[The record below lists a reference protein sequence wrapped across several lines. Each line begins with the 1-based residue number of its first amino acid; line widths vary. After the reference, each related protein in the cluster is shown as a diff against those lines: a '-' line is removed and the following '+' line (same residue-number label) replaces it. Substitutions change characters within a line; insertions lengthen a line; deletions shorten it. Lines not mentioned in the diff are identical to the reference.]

1 MHETPTMLPP
11 RNDLR
16 RHLDTEVQDEVMEGV
31 MDGVTEPVPAQNK
44 PSRPKQIDPR
54 INPNGMSNY
63 DPMLMMRRGSTMP
76 VRRGGNGRDSTEAH
90 GQLKAVRIPTQ
101 HTHGAI
107 RRDQA
112 PGSEPSGLVRG
123 GQSESTPDCESELR
137 AIVARTGESTVAAWI
152 NEPAGCHFL

>member
-1 MHETPTMLPP
+1 MDMHETPTMLPP

-16 RHLDTEVQDEVMEGV
+16 RHRDTEVQDEVREGV

-76 VRRGGNGRDSTEAH
+76 VSAAAEMDEI
-90 GQLKAVRIPTQ
+90 LPK
-101 HTHGAI
+101 
-107 RRDQA
+107 
-112 PGSEPSGLVRG
+112 
-123 GQSESTPDCESELR
+123 
-137 AIVARTGESTVAAWI
+137 RTG
-152 NEPAGCHFL
+152 N